1 MTVLVVSPHLDDET
15 LGAGGTILRLKN
27 EGEKV
32 FWLNITNVKREYG
45 YSDTVIKK
53 IKLQMEKVSKMYNF
67 DGIYDLELCPAGL
80 HRYDSSKIIE
90 KISNIIKEVKPNII
104 ILPNRYDAHS
114 DHKIVFDWCYSC
126 TKVFRYPYINQIMTM
141 EILSETDFSSE
152 INKFAPNYF
161 IDISDYFNKK
171 LDILR
176 IYEEELGNHPFPR
189 SIDGIEAL
197 AKIRG
202 IGAGKKFAEAFK
214 IIKYI
219 Y

>member
-1 MTVLVVSPHLDDET
+1 
-15 LGAGGTILRLKN
+15 
-27 EGEKV
+27 
-32 FWLNITNVKREYG
+32 
-45 YSDTVIKK
+45 
-53 IKLQMEKVSKMYNF
+53 MEKVSKMYNF